1 MVSDITKE
9 EVQKDDYHYMVHQGK
24 LFFTN
29 DVLSAAGETKYLVRT
44 GSLPCHYRGTLSVG
58 GKVTYSLIEGATAD
72 AAATKSPAR
81 IALGNQVFPIAAAIG
96 AQATRIDVNL
106 DAPVVVNSGEFV
118 HIILKMPLGS
128 ATASQIIR
136 GVVGFNGYF
145 E

>member
-1 MVSDITKE
+1 MFAFLSSQKSFSGDAVLTTTYADDYIVRGQAFQ
-9 EVQKDDYHYMVHQGK
+9 VQK
-24 LFFTN
+24 
-29 DVLSAAGETKYLVRT
+29 
-44 GSLPCHYRGTLSVG
+44 
-58 GKVTYSLIEGATAD
+58 
-72 AAATKSPAR
+72 R

-118 HIILKMPLGS
+118 HVILKMPLGT